1 MARFFI
7 SVLFLIFILT
17 SFAFAKQDLVKLQ
30 NEFGYDL
37 TKAPFFLRF
46 AYYKEFNKDWKKTD
60 YDERLSFLTDYEDGL
75 AQQQAREKALAK
87 AEAEDEKERLQEKK
101 DAERREKDR
110 LKARLA
116 KYMQEAKEEAD
127 RQKAL
132 NQAKGASRNAA
143 AIHRRSPLIGHYS
156 HAISHFNAYI

>member
-116 KYMQEAKEEAD
+116 KDMQEAKEEAD

-132 NQAKGASRNAA
+132 NQAVVDQQRVLQEMRQQSTE
-143 AIHRRSPLIGHYS
+143 GH
-156 HAISHFNAYI
+156 H

>member
-1 MARFFI
+1 MGDGKNGKGFMARFFI

-116 KYMQEAKEEAD
+116 KDMQEAKEEAD

-132 NQAKGASRNAA
+132 NQAVVDQQRVLQEMRQQSTE
-143 AIHRRSPLIGHYS
+143 GH
-156 HAISHFNAYI
+156 H